1 MTLIEA
7 TDEHFAWMLEGIGAG
22 PRFGLTLPPGGV
34 DEPSTLELLRR
45 MTGEMLRQYG
55 HGTWLVIERNEVVGL
70 CGYKKPPDDNGTVA
84 IGYGIA
90 ASRRGRGLATCAVS
104 ELLRCAAT
112 EPMIRFMTAETSI
125 DNLAS
130 QRVLIKTGF
139 KPAGTR
145 IDQEDGELIVWR
157 RAIP

>member
-1 MTLIEA
+1 
-7 TDEHFAWMLEGIGAG
+7 
-22 PRFGLTLPPGGV
+22 
-34 DEPSTLELLRR
+34 

-55 HGTWLVIERNEVVGL
+55 HGTWIVIEGSEVVGL
-70 CGYKKPPDDNGTVA
+70 CGYKKPPDNNGTVS

-90 ASRRGRGLATCAVS
+90 ASRRGRGLATGAVS
-104 ELLRCAAT
+104 GLLRCAAM
-112 EPMIRFMTAETSI
+112 EPLIRFITAETSI
-125 DNLAS
+125 DNPAS
-130 QRVLIKTGF
+130 QRVLAKNGF